1 MIYYK
6 QLGALLEMKKEKK
19 LLLFLALVLVGALL
33 FSSVPALA
41 GENTGR
47 GKSLAEARKALEQEL
62 LPLAG
67 AGFVG
72 ITHSETEG
80 KIVIFV
86 ENEQA
91 KQRVPRSF
99 EGYAVRTEV
108 TGKIQA
114 FSTQV
119 VEPLTGVSAERRGK
133 VSPLVGGISLSAYVT
148 EGGGYYLYA
157 GTLSMVTY
165 NDKILS
171 NAHVI
176 AMNPGTYEFLATGT
190 PILQPGSADG
200 GSLVNRVG
208 ALDKYIPINFAPNA
222 KNYADAAIGSIG
234 VGVNASPGEQF
245 SETGDY
251 WIEGWTNVSAGDT
264 VRKSGRTTGV
274 TTGGVRYT
282 NVAVVVSY
290 GSKSAYFADQI
301 IVNEDN
307 WSFAQPGDS
316 GSAVDKDGKFV
327 GLLFAGSAGY
337 AVICKAKYIIDG
349 LSIDVEPLVNQY
361 SLTISSTPGGNVT
374 SPGEGTYIYKAG
386 MVVNLTAQA
395 DTGNHY
401 QFLNWTGNA
410 TTIAD
415 PTAAST
421 NITMDDSYSI
431 TANFALEPG
440 WYSLTISSTPGGNVT
455 EPGKGMFLYNATAVV
470 PLVAVPYEHYHF
482 VEWTGNVST
491 IANVTAAS
499 TNITM
504 DDSYSITAN
513 FALEPGWYS
522 LTISSTPGGNVTEP
536 GVGTYVYGNGT
547 VVNLVAVNYTG
558 YQFVGWT
565 GNATTIAD
573 PTAASTNIAMDDS
586 YSITANFALEPGW
599 YSLTIS
605 STPGGNVTEPGVG
618 TYVYG
623 NGTVVNLVAVNYT
636 GYQFVGWTG
645 NVDTIGNV
653 TAANTTITMNG
664 SYSITANFGLW
675 QPEPMA
681 LFMISST
688 RGGRVTTPGEGTF
701 LYPLGANVPLV
712 AVPDEGCQFVKWLG
726 DVSTIANVTAP
737 STTITMD
744 NSYSIMANF
753 SGAGGCFIA
762 TAAYGTPMA
771 EEIQILREFR
781 DGYLLTNAVGRVL
794 VDIYYRVSPPI
805 AEFITEHPSLKPIVR
820 AGLLPAVAMSTIVV
834 DTTPVEKMAIIGLL
848 VLVSVAVA
856 VWATKRRGR
865 GPQYT

>member
-1 MIYYK
+1 M
-6 QLGALLEMKKEKK
+6 EKEKK
-19 LLLFLALVLVGALL
+19 LLLFLALVLIGVLL
-33 FSSVPALA
+33 FSSVPASA
-41 GENTGR
+41 GENPGR

-67 AGFVG
+67 AGIVG
-72 ITHSETEG
+72 VTHSETEG
-80 KIVIFV
+80 RITVFV

-119 VEPLTGVSAERRGK
+119 AEPLTGVSAERRGE
-133 VSPLVGGISLSAYVT
+133 VRPMVGGTSLSAYVPK
-148 EGGGYYLYA
+148 GGGYYLYA

-176 AMNPGTYEFLATGT
+176 AMNPETYEFLATGT
-190 PILQPGSADG
+190 PIIQPGTGDG
-200 GSLVNRVG
+200 GTIDDQVG
-208 ALDKYIPINFAPNA
+208 TLEAYIPINFAPNA

-251 WIEGWTNVSAGDT
+251 WIEGWTNVSQGDT

-274 TTGGVRYT
+274 TTGEVLYT

-290 GSKSAYFADQI
+290 GSKSAYFEDQI
-301 IVNEDN
+301 IVTADN

-349 LSIDVEPLVNQY
+349 LSIDVEPPVNQY

-386 MVVNLTAQA
+386 TVVNLIAQA

-410 TTIAD
+410 TSAIGNI
-415 PTAAST
+415 TAAST

-455 EPGKGMFLYNATAVV
+455 EPGMGT
-470 PLVAVPYEHYHF
+470 
-482 VEWTGNVST
+482 
-491 IANVTAAS
+491 
-499 TNITM
+499 
-504 DDSYSITAN
+504 
-513 FALEPGWYS
+513 
-522 LTISSTPGGNVTEP
+522 
-536 GVGTYVYGNGT
+536 TYVYGNST
-547 VVNLVAVNYTG
+547 VINLT
-558 YQFVGWT
+558 
-565 GNATTIAD
+565 
-573 PTAASTNIAMDDS
+573 
-586 YSITANFALEPGW
+586 
-599 YSLTIS
+599 
-605 STPGGNVTEPGVG
+605 
-618 TYVYG
+618 
-623 NGTVVNLVAVNYT
+623 AVNYT

-645 NVDTIGNV
+645 NVGTIGNV

-664 SYSITANFGLW
+664 SYSITASFALEPGWYSLTISSTPGGSVTEPGEGTYVYSNNTVVPLVAEADTGYQFVGWTGNVGTIGNVTAANTTITMNGSYYITANFGLW
-675 QPEPMA
+675 QPEPMV
-681 LFMISST
+681 LLMISST
-688 RGGRVTTPGEGTF
+688 GGGSVTTPGEGTF
-701 LYPLGANVPLV
+701 LCPLGADVSLM
-712 AVPDEGCQFVKWLG
+712 AEPDEGGQFVKWSG
-726 DVSTIANVTAP
+726 DVGTIANIYAA

-744 NSYSIMANF
+744 SPYSIRADF
-753 SGAGGCFIA
+753 SGAGWCFIA

-771 EEIQILREFR
+771 EEIGILREFR
-781 DGYLLTNAVGRVL
+781 DEYLLTNTVGRAL

-805 AEFITEHPSLKPIVR
+805 AEFITEHPSLKLIVR
-820 AGLLPAVAMSTIVV
+820 AGLLSAVAMSTIAV
-834 DTTPVEKMAIIGLL
+834 DTTPVEKMAIAGLL
-848 VLVSVAVA
+848 ALVSVAVA
-856 VWATKRRGR
+856 IWATRRRGR
-865 GPQYT
+865 GPEYT